1 MSIAVV
7 YYSLSG
13 NTQYVAETLAQHLDA
28 RTVPLRERG
37 NRSGFFGFM
46 KSGFQASLGLASNL
60 EGDPWD
66 AVTSA
71 DVLYLAT
78 PLWAAK
84 PSPAMNAFVN
94 GGDFA
99 GTRVYAVTLQADPR
113 AAGSEKAHR
122 LLRERLEKRGAT
134 VAEMYAVQSA
144 PPGRF
149 AGRDHLHAQVV
160 KIVGGSVV

>member
-1 MSIAVV
+1 MSTAVV
-7 YYSLSG
+7 YYTLSG

-37 NRSGFFGFM
+37 NRSGFLGFM
-46 KSGFQASLGLASNL
+46 KSGFQASLGLESRL
-60 EGDPWD
+60 EENPWD
-66 AVTSA
+66 SVLSD

-84 PSPAMNAFVN
+84 PTPAMNAFVN
-94 GGDFA
+94 RGDFA
-99 GTRVYAVTLQADPR
+99 GKRVHVVTLQADPR

-122 LLRERLEKRGAT
+122 LLRERLERRGAT

-144 PPGRF
+144 PPGQF